1 MKQAGPLVLMIVG
14 ALILVASIAWPSVFP
29 SSTYWSEVDEA
40 ELEEMQ
46 SRVHNLSYLAAQAE
60 EQPSRRKPRMSGE
73 EFAEYRELREKTQ
86 QRLEV
91 RDNAISRPGFIS
103 GILRWSGI
111 ATLLAGVS
119 IYYVVREQ

>member
-14 ALILVASIAWPSVFP
+14 ALVLVASIAWPSVFP

-60 EQPSRRKPRMSGE
+60 EGDASEGIDVRTDVDLGPVAEDLFRSDVQRSAE
-73 EFAEYRELREKTQ
+73 ERTGL
-86 QRLEV
+86 
-91 RDNAISRPGFIS
+91 
-103 GILRWSGI
+103 GI
-111 ATLLAGVS
+111 
-119 IYYVVREQ
+119 E